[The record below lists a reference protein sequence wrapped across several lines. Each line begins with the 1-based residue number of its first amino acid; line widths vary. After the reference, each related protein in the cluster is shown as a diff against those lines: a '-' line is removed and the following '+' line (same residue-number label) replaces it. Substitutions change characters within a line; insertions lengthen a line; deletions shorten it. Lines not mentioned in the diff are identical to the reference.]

1 MCIDVKIRHPEV
13 KTIDNWLTTYH
24 IFLNRAK
31 NLRDKE
37 VKQINNWISGATDE
51 SK

>member
-1 MCIDVKIRHPEV
+1 MCIDVKIRYPEV
-13 KTIDNWLTTYH
+13 KTIGNWLTTYQN
-24 IFLNRAK
+24 ILNRSK

-37 VKQINNWISGATDE
+37 VKQIHDWISAATDE